1 MIRAFLFSILCF
13 LLCSSSL
20 SAHPFLWKAS
30 GEYDF
35 YLFGTIHL
43 PDPRVTELPTEVNQA
58 LDEATAFYAELDLS
72 ESNRMKIAEFV
83 RLTDGQDLAELLPE
97 STRAKANK
105 VLQDINPQ
113 LSVQTFSNLKVWVL
127 AVTLLL
133 IEQQQKYPTQQ
144 PLDFALYMQALADG
158 KITGGLETNND
169 QLSIFNNLTL
179 REQTKLLDDTI
190 EFMEEA
196 SAENTSVAENSLNA
210 YLQGDLEGLFTYLVS
225 YMKDEPFYEKLLEQ
239 LIDDRNHRMTKEI
252 LNLVNE
258 NPDEIY
264 FFAVG
269 AGHFW
274 GETGINKLLSEAGYS
289 IENVAAEGQP

>member
-13 LLCSSSL
+13 LFCSSSL

-30 GEYDF
+30 GEHDF

-97 STRAKANK
+97 STRTKANK